1 MFPVGNLFDL
11 PEVKRGLTSKTSRL
25 EHVIDLYSPDEYPSN
40 VVFNNKDT
48 WIGKVEEK
56 YFDIVDFADCLKEK
70 DDISEEDVQ
79 KIDDWVKKA
88 KTDFKKY
95 ILNVNNKCNNVSGQ
109 SVGFAGAGASAV
121 NYNNN
126 SNDSAISVNAERR
139 KVAEVEVEVD
149 NEQISD
155 GVQML
160 NAEIRKFGD
169 WSEAESYEIELAMRK
184 ICSWKTQMKSL
195 KEKLW
200 AIKRNTNSFDLD
212 CSILTRSEAAI
223 NTLNAELE
231 LVVGTIELE
240 DSERCLYSLNKAK
253 SYDVKFPQFSGS
265 LDEDFIKFQRDF
277 KNCFRVNRIRL
288 EDQPSKLREN
298 LKGSVV
304 KLIPATMTNIDECW
318 DILLGIYGDPY
329 RVISSRKAKIK
340 AMGSFPKSTNKSASL
355 IKSQVEWLLQIE
367 ICIKDIFDVAELSDD
382 MDREAFNNSTY
393 RTLIQLFPLDIHM
406 ELAKI
411 KGNVK
416 AQTEALYA
424 HVMTKRSELQ
434 SVLKDFDDCPPVSG
448 PKSQQS

>member
-1 MFPVGNLFDL
+1 MENPNEKFKGEAVVN
-11 PEVKRGLTSKTSRL
+11 E
-25 EHVIDLYSPDEYPSN
+25 EH
-40 VVFNNKDT
+40 
-48 WIGKVEEK
+48 
-56 YFDIVDFADCLKEK
+56 
-70 DDISEEDVQ
+70 
-79 KIDDWVKKA
+79 
-88 KTDFKKY
+88 
-95 ILNVNNKCNNVSGQ
+95 
-109 SVGFAGAGASAV
+109 
-121 NYNNN
+121 
-126 SNDSAISVNAERR
+126 
-139 KVAEVEVEVD
+139 
-149 NEQISD
+149 
-155 GVQML
+155 
-160 NAEIRKFGD
+160 
-169 WSEAESYEIELAMRK
+169 
-184 ICSWKTQMKSL
+184 
-195 KEKLW
+195 
-200 AIKRNTNSFDLD
+200 TNSFDLD
-212 CSILTRSEAAI
+212 NAILVRSEVAVNSI
-223 NTLNAELE
+223 DAELE
-231 LVVGTIELE
+231 LVIDQIEHE
-240 DSERCLYSLNKAK
+240 DRDRCLYSLNKSK

-265 LDEDFIKFQRDF
+265 MDEDFIKFQKDF

-393 RTLIQLFPLDIHM
+393 RSLIQLFPLDIHM

>member
-1 MFPVGNLFDL
+1 M
-11 PEVKRGLTSKTSRL
+11 TSKTSRL
-25 EHVIDLYSPDEYPSN
+25 EEVIDLYSPDDYPTN
-40 VVFNNKDT
+40 VVFNNKDN

-56 YFDIVDFADCLKEK
+56 YFDIVDFANGLREK
-70 DDISEEDVQ
+70 DDITEEDVQ
-79 KIDDWVKKA
+79 KIHDLVKKA
-88 KTDFKKY
+88 RTDFQKY
-95 ILNVNNKCNNVSGQ
+95 VINVDSKCNNV
-109 SVGFAGAGASAV
+109 AGLGASAV
-121 NYNNN
+121 NCNNN
-126 SNDSAISVNAERR
+126 SNDSAFSVNAERR

-149 NEQISD
+149 DERISD

-231 LVVGTIELE
+231 LVVGTIEHE

>member
-1 MFPVGNLFDL
+1 MFPLGNLLDL

-25 EHVIDLYSPDEYPSN
+25 EEIIDLYSPDDYPPN

-56 YFDIVDFADCLKEK
+56 YFDIVDFANCLREK
-70 DDISEEDVQ
+70 DDITEEDAL

-95 ILNVNNKCNNVSGQ
+95 ILNVNNKCNNVDGS
-109 SVGFAGAGASAV
+109 AGAGDSAV
-121 NYNNN
+121 SSNNF
-126 SNDSAISVNAERR
+126 SIDSEISVNTERR
-139 KVAEVEVEVD
+139 KIAEVEVEVD
-149 NEQISD
+149 NERISD

-160 NAEIRKFGD
+160 NAEIRKFCD
-169 WSEAESYEIELAMRK
+169 WSEAESHEIELAMRK
-184 ICSWKTQMKSL
+184 INSWKSQLKSL
-195 KEKLW
+195 KERVWSMK
-200 AIKRNTNSFDLD
+200 KNTNSFDLD
-212 CSILTRSEAAI
+212 SSILARSEAAI
-223 NTLNAELE
+223 NTLSAELE
-231 LVVGTIELE
+231 LVVGTIEHE
-240 DSERCLYSLNKAK
+240 DSERCLYSLNKTK
-253 SYDVKFPQFSGS
+253 SYDIKFPQFSGS
-265 LDEDFIKFQRDF
+265 LDEDFIKFQKDF

-298 LKGSVV
+298 LKGSVM

-329 RVISSRKAKIK
+329 RVMISRKSKIK
-340 AMGSFPKSTNKSASL
+340 AMGSFPKSTNKSAAL

-393 RTLIQLFPLDIHM
+393 RTLIGLFPLEIHT

>member
-11 PEVKRGLTSKTSRL
+11 REVKRGLTSKTSRL

-121 NYNNN
+121 NYNN

-149 NEQISD
+149 NERISD

-184 ICSWKTQMKSL
+184 ICSWKT
-195 KEKLW
+195 
-200 AIKRNTNSFDLD
+200 
-212 CSILTRSEAAI
+212 
-223 NTLNAELE
+223 
-231 LVVGTIELE
+231 
-240 DSERCLYSLNKAK
+240 
-253 SYDVKFPQFSGS
+253 
-265 LDEDFIKFQRDF
+265 
-277 KNCFRVNRIRL
+277 
-288 EDQPSKLREN
+288 
-298 LKGSVV
+298 
-304 KLIPATMTNIDECW
+304 
-318 DILLGIYGDPY
+318 
-329 RVISSRKAKIK
+329 
-340 AMGSFPKSTNKSASL
+340 
-355 IKSQVEWLLQIE
+355 
-367 ICIKDIFDVAELSDD
+367 
-382 MDREAFNNSTY
+382 
-393 RTLIQLFPLDIHM
+393 
-406 ELAKI
+406 
-411 KGNVK
+411 
-416 AQTEALYA
+416 
-424 HVMTKRSELQ
+424 
-434 SVLKDFDDCPPVSG
+434 
-448 PKSQQS
+448 

>member
-1 MFPVGNLFDL
+1 MFPLGNLLDL

-25 EHVIDLYSPDEYPSN
+25 EEIIDLYSPDDYPPN

-56 YFDIVDFADCLKEK
+56 YFDIVDFANCLTEK
-70 DDISEEDVQ
+70 DDITEEDAL

-95 ILNVNNKCNNVSGQ
+95 ILNVNSKCNNVD
-109 SVGFAGAGASAV
+109 GFAGAGDSV
-121 NYNNN
+121 VSSNNF
-126 SNDSAISVNAERR
+126 SIDSEISVNAERR
-139 KVAEVEVEVD
+139 KIAEVEVEVD
-149 NEQISD
+149 NERISD

-160 NAEIRKFGD
+160 NAEIRKFCD
-169 WSEAESYEIELAMRK
+169 WSEAESHEIELAMRK
-184 ICSWKTQMKSL
+184 INSWKSQLKSL
-195 KEKLW
+195 KERVWSMK
-200 AIKRNTNSFDLD
+200 KNTNSFDLD
-212 CSILTRSEAAI
+212 SSILARSEAAI
-223 NTLNAELE
+223 NTLSAELE
-231 LVVGTIELE
+231 LVVGTIEHE
-240 DSERCLYSLNKAK
+240 DSERCLYSLNKTK

-265 LDEDFIKFQRDF
+265 LDEDFIKFQKDF

-298 LKGSVV
+298 LKGSVM

-329 RVISSRKAKIK
+329 RVMASRKSKIK
-340 AMGSFPKSTNKSASL
+340 ALGSFPKSNVKSAAL

-367 ICIKDIFDVAELSDD
+367 ICIKDIFDVAEMSED
-382 MDREAFNNSTY
+382 MDREAFNRSSY
-393 RTLIQLFPLDIHM
+393 RTLIQLFPIDVHT

-411 KGNVK
+411 KGDVK

-424 HVMTKRSELQ
+424 HIVTKRAELQ
-434 SVLKDFDDCPPVSG
+434 SVLKDFDDFPHGSG
-448 PKSQQS
+448 SKPQPSC

>member
-121 NYNNN
+121 NYNN

-149 NEQISD
+149 NERISD

-231 LVVGTIELE
+231 LVVGTIEHE

-355 IKSQVEWLLQIE
+355 IKSQVEWLLQIK